1 LFLILVTDLPPSIAL
16 GMEPGDSTILE
27 DRPRPKEEPVVL
39 NWMWVSMVIN
49 GAVLSAVIIAVY
61 IIALA
66 TYCDGQIFQNDINEI
81 PGFAD
86 KLMDARTVAFIS
98 LVWAENVRSY
108 TSRSFDRP
116 VWHDLLGNVNM
127 QKAIILAQIALYIA
141 VLVPFF
147 STDILQLRGI
157 NIGIGG
163 WLLALVGPVGCL
175 VLCELAKLFTAYQM
189 KKYQASL
196 AAKHDA
202 EDKRLAAAAAS
213 RAGSGSGSGSSLPP
227 VIKAAAPKPQHADAA
242 PATVA
247 PPIAPAAQPKQLV
260 TAVASEPQ
268 ETTVKFV
275 GNIRCSIASGPPPK
289 KDSDCFCFGV
299 NPTTFGGRRYSSS
312 E

>member
-27 DRPRPKEEPVVL
+27 DRPRPKNEPVVL

-49 GAVLSAVIIAVY
+49 GAILSAVIIAVY
-61 IIALA
+61 VIALV
-66 TYCDGQIFQNDINEI
+66 TYCDGAVFQNDINQI

-116 VWHDLLGNVNM
+116 VWHNLLGNVNM
-127 QKAIILAQIALYIA
+127 QKAIILAQLALYIA

-163 WLLALVGPVGCL
+163 WLLALAGPIGTL
-175 VLCELAKLFTAYQM
+175 VFCELAKLITSYQM
-189 KKYQASL
+189 QKYQLSIAE
-196 AAKHDA
+196 KHDA

-213 RAGSGSGSGSSLPP
+213 RASSAGGAPPP
-227 VIKAAAPKPQHADAA
+227 VIKAAAAKPQLSAPAPVAA
-242 PATVA
+242 PAAFVA
-247 PPIAPAAQPKQLV
+247 QPTPAAPAAG
-260 TAVASEPQ
+260 Q
-268 ETTVKFV
+268 EATVKFV
-275 GNIRCSIASGPPPK
+275 GNIRCSVVSGAPPARAGAC
-289 KDSDCFCFGV
+289 SSCFGAA
-299 NPTTFGGRRYSSS
+299 PTTFGRGVRYSSS